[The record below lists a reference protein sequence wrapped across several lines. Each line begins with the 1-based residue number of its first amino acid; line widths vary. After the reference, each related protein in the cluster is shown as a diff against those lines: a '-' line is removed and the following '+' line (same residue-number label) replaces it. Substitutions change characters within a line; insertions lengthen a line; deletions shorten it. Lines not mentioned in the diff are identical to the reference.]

1 MSVVVVPPVVLG
13 WRKLQATVILGELLK
28 KTNAAGHR
36 YYGPLEMALWG

>member
-1 MSVVVVPPVVLG
+1 MQVVHVTPG
-13 WRKLQATVILGELLK
+13 WRKPQAIVILGELLK